1 MSDTALIDAHN
12 VIVNAIRNDFASV
25 TSVTVGDCT
34 LADVDD
40 HDPLG
45 LAFYTYAVLQTNYR
59 NQELAY
65 LPDTWR
71 HWVEEKVADGSVSS
85 YTDRD
90 LAAIGLA
97 TFALCEHRTCPD
109 VNGRLAP
116 LIEPHFIPDRRLFD
130 NFLATVLVALGL
142 SKLPAEDALYRQFAK
157 CVDAHLRDHAAAIFN
172 DPKNIV
178 AAYMW
183 AKHTQAE
190 DLLPMLRQVSFDKAK
205 ASADDILPRDLVYT
219 TYVLFEQI
227 EELPRDQRERVGQ
240 WVRDSLK
247 FIRMYSSESG
257 IPPEVLDEYG
267 GDIALAKPDV
277 MREYG
282 YPVRPR
288 LSRIL
293 LSLGH
298 MMEQRY
304 ALKPYLLQ
312 TGEQRKRA
320 WLRGTSY
327 PILMLMI
334 AAGVAYI
341 GKKAGFPLDV
351 RGGFDTK
358 EFLPIL
364 LAVFKLL
371 ANVAWMT
378 AFIFVLVTALAMIY
392 RVLITSQDVDDY
404 QAIKNSLKQARGLLW
419 LEIAFGILG
428 AAIEPFVQ

>member
-1 MSDTALIDAHN
+1 MSYTALLDTHN
-12 VIVNAIRNDFASV
+12 VIVNAIRNDFAGV
-25 TSVTVGDCT
+25 ASVTVGDCT

-45 LAFYTYAVLQTNYR
+45 LAFYTYAILETGYS
-59 NQELAY
+59 NQELAF

-71 HWVEEKVADGSVSS
+71 HWVEEKVTCGRVSP

-97 TFALCEHRTCPD
+97 VFALCEHRTCPD
-109 VNGRLAP
+109 VSGRLAP
-116 LIEPHFIPDRRLFD
+116 LVEQYFSPDRGLFD

-142 SKLPAEDALYRQFAK
+142 SKLPAEADLYRQFAR
-157 CVDAHLRDHAAAIFN
+157 CVDAQLRDHPAAIFN
-172 DPKNIV
+172 DSKNIV

-190 DLLPMLRQVSFDKAK
+190 GLLPKLTQVCLDRA
-205 ASADDILPRDLVYT
+205 AADDILPRDLVYVA
-219 TYVLFEQI
+219 YVLFEQI
-227 EELPRDQRERVGQ
+227 EKLPRDQRARVGQ
-240 WVRDSLK
+240 WVSDSLK
-247 FIRMYSSESG
+247 FIRMYSSEAG
-257 IPPEVLDEYG
+257 IPPEVVEEYG

-277 MREYG
+277 MRQYG
-282 YPVRPR
+282 YPIRPR

-304 ALKPYLLQ
+304 TLKPYLLQ
-312 TGEQRKRA
+312 TEEQRKRA
-320 WLRGTSY
+320 WLRGISY
-327 PILMLMI
+327 PFLMLLI
-334 AAGVAYI
+334 AAGVAYV

-364 LAVFKLL
+364 LAVFKLIG
-371 ANVAWMT
+371 NVAWMT
-378 AFIFVLVTALAMIY
+378 AFVFVLVTAGAMVY

-404 QAIKNSLKQARGLLW
+404 QAIKNALKQARGFLW
-419 LEIAFGILG
+419 IELALGILG